1 MGRVLIWPAI
11 NYLHEQYMWANFHTH
26 SHYCDGKTGI
36 SELVEE
42 ARSCGV
48 MSLGLSSHAPL
59 PFERGW
65 AMKRENLDAYLRDV
79 SSMKGRF
86 GTVEVYAGLEI
97 DYVPGRISPDDFRHK
112 LDFTIGSIH
121 FVDQFPDGEPWE
133 IDNTNAVFMDG
144 LQRIYKG
151 NVRAAISRYFELT
164 REMIVRH
171 TPDVTGHLDKIKI
184 QNPDNILFHEDDGW
198 YRHEVGLTI
207 ESLKQAGTIVEIN
220 TRGIYQ
226 KKSPTT
232 YPSPWIVEL
241 LFKSNI
247 PVTLSSDAHHPKDL
261 TSCFAEAAT
270 MISKAGY
277 KSIQVLHEGK
287 WQPHSFNEYG
297 ILN

>member
-1 MGRVLIWPAI
+1 
-11 NYLHEQYMWANFHTH
+11 MWANFHTH
-26 SHYCDGKTGI
+26 CHYCDGTTGI
-36 SELVEE
+36 PELVEE
-42 ARSCGV
+42 ARSSGV

-65 AMKRENLDAYLRDV
+65 AMKKENLKAYLNDV
-79 SSMKGRF
+79 AALKGRVD
-86 GTVEVYAGLEI
+86 TVEIYAGLEI
-97 DYVPGRISPDDFRHK
+97 DYVPGRIAPDDFRDQ

-121 FVDQFPDGEPWE
+121 FVDHFSDGEPWE

-144 LQRIYKG
+144 LQRIFKG
-151 NVRAAISRYFELT
+151 DVREAISRYFELT
-164 REMIVRH
+164 REMVLRH
-171 TPDVTGHLDKIKI
+171 TPDVTGHIDKIKI
-184 QNPDNILFHEDDGW
+184 QNPDNVLFHENDPW

-207 ESLKQAGTIVEIN
+207 ESLKKAGTIVEIN

-241 LFKSNI
+241 LFKNNI

-261 TSCFAEAAT
+261 TRCFAEAAT